1 MKKVKRYLFPAD
13 YMADP
18 SVHVYNDRVYIYPSH
33 DWECNNVNNDSGDE
47 YIMKDYHVLSTDDP
61 MNGEVID
68 HGKVLDLEDIAW
80 RGRQLWDCDVAEKDG
95 KYYMYFPMKD
105 RNEVF
110 HHGVAIA
117 DNPAGPFIPL
127 PEPIPGSYSID
138 NCVFNTKDGVFKTL
152 SGGITGDFTFTNNTM
167 NGCYGHDGSETN
179 PKLNNLV
186 VSGSGPVVC
195 GGTKT
200 VSGNIRNGVEWTQ

>member
-1 MKKVKRYLFPAD
+1 MKKVKRYLFPSD

-105 RNEVF
+105 RNEIF

-117 DNPAGPFIPL
+117 DNPAGPFIPQ
-127 PEPIPGSYSID
+127 PEPLPGS
-138 NCVFNTKDGVFKTL
+138 
-152 SGGITGDFTFTNNTM
+152 
-167 NGCYGHDGSETN
+167 
-179 PKLNNLV
+179 
-186 VSGSGPVVC
+186 
-195 GGTKT
+195 
-200 VSGNIRNGVEWTQ
+200 

>member
-1 MKKVKRYLFPAD
+1 MKKEKRYLFPSD

-80 RGRQLWDCDVAEKDG
+80 HGRQLWDCDVAEKDG
-95 KYYMYFPMKD
+95 KYYNSSGCRCICTSMD
-105 RNEVF
+105 
-110 HHGVAIA
+110 
-117 DNPAGPFIPL
+117 
-127 PEPIPGSYSID
+127 
-138 NCVFNTKDGVFKTL
+138 CVF
-152 SGGITGDFTFTNNTM
+152 
-167 NGCYGHDGSETN
+167 
-179 PKLNNLV
+179 
-186 VSGSGPVVC
+186 
-195 GGTKT
+195 
-200 VSGNIRNGVEWTQ
+200 